1 MRRLAQSRRL
11 IAALGRAL
19 SAPRRLALRCFA
31 LFAVVLVA
39 LPAWAGAAEKYQCRY
54 SKRVMASCCCKAKHN
69 AAKQADSAPQAR
81 APSCCDTL
89 RQAASSASANVRD
102 TAQSALE
109 ASSVSSLG
117 ALVPIASETPARLLK
132 LSADASV
139 DARAGPA
146 IFLRD
151 CRLLS

>member
-1 MRRLAQSRRL
+1 MRGPANSRRPL
-11 IAALGRAL
+11 ATLRRAL
-19 SAPRRLALRCFA
+19 RVPRLLALRCLA

-54 SKRVMASCCCKAKHN
+54 SKRVMTSCCCKAKEKVD
-69 AAKQADSAPQAR
+69 KQAASSPQAR

-89 RQAASSASANVRD
+89 RQAAHSASANVRD
-102 TAQSALE
+102 TTPSALE
-109 ASSVSSLG
+109 ARCIGSLM
-117 ALVPIASETPARLLK
+117 PIAAPGPARLLA
-132 LSADASV
+132 LSAEASV

-151 CRLLS
+151 CRLLT

>member
-1 MRRLAQSRRL
+1 MRRRAQRGGPSEPL
-11 IAALGRAL
+11 WRAL
-19 SAPRRLALRCFA
+19 RAPKRLALRCLA

-54 SKRVMASCCCKAKHN
+54 SKRVMTSCCCKAKHD
-69 AAKQADSAPQAR
+69 AAKQDDSSPQAR
-81 APSCCDTL
+81 APSCCDRL
-89 RQAASSASANVRD
+89 RQAGNSASASVRD

-109 ASSVSSLG
+109 ANCVGS
-117 ALVPIASETPARLLK
+117 LVPIAEPAPARLLV
-132 LSADASV
+132 LSAEASV

-151 CRLLS
+151 CRLLT

>member
-1 MRRLAQSRRL
+1 MRRSAQSRRP
-11 IAALGRAL
+11 ITALWRTFG
-19 SAPRRLALRCFA
+19 APRRLALRCLA

-39 LPAWAGAAEKYQCRY
+39 LPAWAGAAEKYQCRF
-54 SKRVMASCCCKAKHN
+54 SKRVMTSCCCKAKHA
-69 AAKQADSAPQAR
+69 AAKQADSSPQAR
-81 APSCCDTL
+81 APSCCDRL
-89 RQAASSASANVRD
+89 RQAGSPASASVRD

-109 ASSVSSLG
+109 ASSVGS
-117 ALVPIASETPARLLK
+117 LVPIASEAPPRLLQ
-132 LSADASV
+132 LCAEACV